1 MKYHSEERLS
11 VSRYTIYDLMDATNL
26 SRSALLNI
34 INGRP
39 NRKVA
44 PLIPMREKK
53 LVRSDHNQWL
63 MTYSHRAYMK
73 VIKWVAQHSRKQNE

>member
-1 MKYHSEERLS
+1 MKYRSEGKIS
-11 VSRYTIYDLMDATNL
+11 MDRYTVYDLMDATNL

-39 NRKVA
+39 NREVA
-44 PLIPMREKK
+44 PLIPMKEKK
-53 LVRSDHNQWL
+53 LQRSRDNRWT

-73 VIKWVAQHSRKQNE
+73 VIKWVTKYGRKKQ